1 MGAKNGSGRLLLL
14 LLACGVTSEVWS
26 GSRDRMREIP
36 LEVLR
41 YDAEPPVEAA
51 IAHTGALGDAKIL
64 GPPRLHGYILR
75 LQLEPGERILSAK
88 GIVRDGFAHQGRS
101 GKARKA
107 ARLLGALGY
116 QLVLRHA
123 PGDLHS
129 SLGPIAG
136 LVLPGRPESE
146 LPAVARVLVL
156 RGESFHQHAG
166 YAVAVVMLEAND
178 LTRVELT
185 RILTRRNDRRRKQR
199 ARAPAVLVRGGELV
213 SRDELLQLL
222 AGQQGGERH
231 PKPSGRMARRD
242 DPSSSDWGAATRPTR
257 THEVDGHGPPDR

>member
-14 LLACGVTSEVWS
+14 LLACGATSDVWS

-41 YDAEPPVEAA
+41 YDAEPPVDAA
-51 IAHTGALGDAKIL
+51 TADAESLGDAKIL
-64 GPPRLHGYILR
+64 GAPRLHGYLLR
-75 LQLEPGERILSAK
+75 LQLEPGERILSAR
-88 GIVRDGFAHQGRS
+88 GLVRDGFAHHRRP

-116 QLVLRHA
+116 QLVLRRA

-136 LVLPGRPESE
+136 LVLPGGPESE
-146 LPAVARVLVL
+146 PPAAVRVLVL
-156 RGESFHQHAG
+156 RGESFHHHAG

-185 RILTRRNDRRRKQR
+185 RILTRRDDRRRKQR
-199 ARAPAVLVRGGELV
+199 AHSTAVLVRGGEVV

-222 AGQQGGERH
+222 AGRSGGH
-231 PKPSGRMARRD
+231 PRPRSSGRMARTD
-242 DPSSSDWGAATRPTR
+242 DPSSSGRRGVNRATRTR
-257 THEVDGHGPPDR
+257 EADGHGPPDP